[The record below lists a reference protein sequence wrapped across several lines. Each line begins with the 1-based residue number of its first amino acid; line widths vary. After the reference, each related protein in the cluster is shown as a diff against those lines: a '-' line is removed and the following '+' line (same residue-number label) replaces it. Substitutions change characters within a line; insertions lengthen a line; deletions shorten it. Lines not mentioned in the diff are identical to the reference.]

1 MLLLERDT
9 QLSMLARWH
18 EAAASGGGCVVLVTG
33 EAGIGKT
40 ALVREFVRR
49 GTGIRTLWGVCD
61 PRSTPRPRGPLR
73 DVSRQVGGVL
83 LEALTQGTSR
93 ERIFTAMLDELERG
107 SERVVLVIEDVH
119 WADDASLDLLKYLG
133 RRIGRTHAMLI
144 VTYRN
149 DEIDARH
156 PLQIA
161 LGHLPAEAVRRLPLP
176 SLSEKAI
183 AELAQTLG
191 RTATGLHAATG
202 GNPFYVTE
210 VLAAPPG
217 EVPAS
222 VRDAAIARIARLS
235 SGARKVAEVAALVP
249 GQAEAWLLREVLQA
263 TEATIDECGLSG
275 MTRDERGSLAFRH
288 EISRRAVQDSLP
300 PAQARAL
307 HARILA
313 VLSASERPEVS
324 ISRLVHHAIGA
335 GDIAAVLKLAPL
347 AAERAANI
355 GAHREARAHYQ
366 AALEHQDQLEPLV
379 RARLLDS
386 LAYEC
391 FLIGQIEEAI
401 EVRMRALEI
410 WRANGQS
417 VQVQAGDALRWLSR
431 FNWFRGRGADAERFA
446 KQAIATLEPLGTSN
460 ELAMAYSNMS
470 QLAMLAAQ
478 EEAAIAW
485 GEKAIA
491 MARELHNTEIE
502 AHALNN
508 VGTAHMHAGRKEG
521 QEELERSLEIS
532 LRCGFQEHVARAYTN
547 LCTAAIVYRD
557 YVTGRTYGEAGL
569 AYCVEHEVDVAE
581 VYLRAFLARARFEQ
595 DAWAEALSEAEEV
608 LGRHN
613 LLVSAR
619 IPALVVVGRVR
630 TRRGAD
636 GADEALD
643 EARALAIA
651 TREPQRIAPVA
662 AARAELA
669 WLRRDTLAVT
679 REVRSAL
686 DGAMRMHNPWTVGE
700 LALWNSRSSAPI
712 RVTAPVAA
720 PYEAHLRGD
729 YAAAA
734 SAWAALGCRYEEADA
749 LADSPDPAHRRRAL
763 EIFEELG
770 ARPMARRVRRQ
781 LQTEGVKGLKRG
793 ANRATRENPAHLTR
807 RELEVL
813 TLVADNLSNAAI
825 ARRLFLSAKTVD
837 HHASAILAKLGIS
850 SRREAAV
857 AARKFGIDLSARH
870 RAPVGRSERS

>member
-9 QLSMLARWH
+9 QLSMLVRWH
-18 EAAASGGGCVVLVTG
+18 EATASGGGCVVLVTG

-49 GTGIRTLWGVCD
+49 HGSGIRTLWGVCD
-61 PRSTPRPRGPLR
+61 PLSTPQPLGPLR
-73 DVSRQVGGVL
+73 DVSRQIGGVL

-144 VTYRN
+144 ATYRS

-176 SLSEKAI
+176 TLSESAI

-191 RTATGLHAATG
+191 RTAAGLHAATG
-202 GNPFYVTE
+202 GNPFHVTE
-210 VLAAPPG
+210 VLAAPPD

-235 SGARKVAEVAALVP
+235 AGARKVAEVAALVP
-249 GQAEAWLLREVLQA
+249 GQAEDWLLREVLQA

-288 EISRRAVQDSLP
+288 ELSRRAVQDSLP
-300 PAQARAL
+300 PAEARAL
-307 HARILA
+307 HARILE
-313 VLSASERPEVS
+313 VLSASGRRDVS

-335 GDIAAVLKLAPL
+335 GDIAAVLKFAPL

-355 GAHREARAHYQ
+355 GAHREALAHYR
-366 AALEHQDQLEPLV
+366 AALEHEDRLEPLV

-386 LAYEC
+386 LGYEC
-391 FLIGQIEEAI
+391 FLLGQIEEAI

-410 WRANGQS
+410 WRASGQA
-417 VQVQAGDALRWLSR
+417 VQAADALRWLSR
-431 FNWFRGRGADAERFA
+431 FNWFRGRGADAERFST
-446 KQAIATLEPLGTSN
+446 QAIATLEPLGTSN
-460 ELAMAYSNMS
+460 ELAMAYSNKS
-470 QLAMLAAQ
+470 QLAMLAAHD
-478 EEAAIAW
+478 EEAIAW
-485 GEKAIA
+485 GRKAIA

-508 VGTAHMHAGRKEG
+508 VGTARVREVGDQG
-521 QEELERSLEIS
+521 WQELERSLEIS

-547 LCTAAIVYRD
+547 LCSSAITHRD
-557 YVTGRTYGEAGL
+557 YVAGRSTWEAGIP
-569 AYCVEHEVDVAE
+569 YCIEHEIDVAE
-581 VYLRAFLARARFEQ
+581 VYLRAFRARARFEQ

-608 LGRHN
+608 LGRPN
-613 LLVSAR
+613 IPVAAR
-619 IPALVVVGRVR
+619 IPALVVAGRVR

-643 EARALAIA
+643 EARALAME
-651 TREPQRIAPVA
+651 TREPQRIAPMA

-686 DGAMRMHNPWTVGE
+686 DGAIRICNPWTVGE
-700 LALWNSRSSAPI
+700 LALWNSRSSAPV

-749 LADSPDPAHRRRAL
+749 LADSPDAAHRRRAL

-850 SRREAAV
+850 SRREAAM
-857 AARKFGIDLSARH
+857 AARKFGIDLAAR
-870 RAPVGRSERS
+870 RQAPVGRSERS

>member
-1 MLLLERDT
+1 MLLLERDS

-18 EAAASGGGCVVLVTG
+18 EATTSSGGCVALVTG

-49 GTGIRTLWGVCD
+49 RGTGMRTLWGACD
-61 PRSTPRPRGPLR
+61 PLSTPQPLGPLR

-83 LEALTQGTSR
+83 LEALAQGTSR
-93 ERIFTAMLDELERG
+93 ERIFTAMLDELERAG
-107 SERVVLVIEDVH
+107 EPVVLVIEDVH

-133 RRIGRTHAMLI
+133 RRIVRTHAMLI
-144 VTYRN
+144 VTYRD

-176 SLSEKAI
+176 SLSESAI

-217 EVPAS
+217 AVPAS

-235 SGARKVAEVAALVP
+235 PGTRKVAELAALVP
-249 GQAEAWLLREVLQA
+249 GHAEAWLLREVLQA

-300 PAQARAL
+300 PAEARAL

-313 VLSASERPEVS
+313 ALSARTEGDVS
-324 ISRLVHHAIGA
+324 MSRLVHHAIGA
-335 GDIAAVLKLAPL
+335 GDIAAVLQFAPI

-355 GAHREARAHYQ
+355 GAHREALAHYR
-366 AALEHQDQLEPLV
+366 AVLDHEERLEPAV

-386 LAYEC
+386 LSYEC
-391 FLIGQIEEAI
+391 CLLGRIDEAI
-401 EVRMRALEI
+401 EVCRRALEI
-410 WRANGQS
+410 WRACNQS
-417 VQVQAGDALRWLSR
+417 VQAGDALRWLSR
-431 FNWFRGRGADAERFA
+431 LNWFRGRGAEAERFA
-446 KQAIATLEPLGTSN
+446 TQAIATLEPLGPSSQ
-460 ELAMAYSNMS
+460 LAMAYSNMS
-470 QLAMLAAQ
+470 QLAMLAAYD
-478 EEAAIAW
+478 ERAIAW

-491 MARELHNTEIE
+491 MARELRDAEIE
-502 AHALNN
+502 AHALTN
-508 VGTAHMHAGRKEG
+508 VGCARMHEIGDEG
-521 QEELERSLEIS
+521 WREVERSLEIS
-532 LRCGFQEHVARAYTN
+532 LRCGFQDHVVRAYTN
-547 LCTAAIVYRD
+547 PCTFAITHRE
-557 YVTGRTYGEAGL
+557 YVIGRTLCEAGL
-569 AYCVEHEVDVAE
+569 AYSIEHELE
-581 VYLRAFLARARFEQ
+581 LGENYLRAYRARACFEQ
-595 DAWAEALSEAEEV
+595 DAWAEALSDAEEV
-608 LGRHN
+608 LGRPNVH
-613 LLVSAR
+613 VAAR

-643 EARALAIA
+643 EARALAIE

-669 WLRRDTLAVT
+669 WLRGDTDAIA

-686 DGAMRMHNPWTVGE
+686 DGATRIGNPWTIGE
-700 LALWNSRSSAPI
+700 LALWNSRCSDP
-712 RVTAPVAA
+712 VEMTAPVAA
-720 PYEAHLRGD
+720 PYQAHLSGD

-734 SAWAALGCRYEEADA
+734 RAWALLGCRYEEADA
-749 LADSPDPAHRRRAL
+749 LADSPDAGHRRRAL

-781 LQTEGVKGLKRG
+781 LQIEGVRGLKRG

-813 TLVADNLSNAAI
+813 TLVAANLSNAAI

-850 SRREAAV
+850 SRREAAM
-857 AARKFGIDLSARH
+857 AARKFGIELGP
-870 RAPVGRSERS
+870 RAKATAGRSELT